1 MSNIS
6 IGKRIKEYRLEK
18 NLTQQELA
26 DKIGVTW
33 EMISRYERDESKPF
47 FKLESIANA
56 LDISMNDILQ
66 KNNNQNIVYIKSNK
80 VELLDKNI
88 SNKGIFKIDIEKP
101 PLRESYV
108 VFIKNK
114 QYYLDKYKGQTEII
128 GTLVSQIITY

>member
-26 DKIGVTW
+26 DKVGVTW

-47 FKLESIANA
+47 FKLESIAHA

-80 VELLDKNI
+80 VELLDTNI
-88 SNKGIFKIDIEKP
+88 SNQGIFKIDIDKS
-101 PLRESYV
+101 PLRDSYV
-108 VFIKNK
+108 VFTKNK
-114 QYYLDKYKGQTEII
+114 QYYLDKYKGQKEII